1 MRYTKR
7 ASTPSPTTDLM
18 TTHTVW
24 RRVLITMPLMMRLLK
39 TMIMILVTRLI
50 MIMPM
55 QAVKVLLTQ

>member
-1 MRYTKR
+1 M
-7 ASTPSPTTDLM
+7 TTD
-18 TTHTVW
+18 TVW
-24 RRVLITMPLMMRLLK
+24 RRVLITMPLMVRLLK